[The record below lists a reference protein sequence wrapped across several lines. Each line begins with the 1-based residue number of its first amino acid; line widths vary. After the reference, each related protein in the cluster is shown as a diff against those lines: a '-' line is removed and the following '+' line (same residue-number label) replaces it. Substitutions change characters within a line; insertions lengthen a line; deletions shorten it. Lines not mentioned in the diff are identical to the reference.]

1 MQDFETKTVV
11 VLGAGW
17 AGITLTHQL
26 LKHVLPKVPE
36 LRVVLVSPNT
46 HFFWNIAAPRGI
58 IPNTLTDDEL
68 FVPIAPAFA
77 KYPPSAF
84 EFVLAT
90 AETIEPQ
97 SNTVTVR
104 LGDCEAAKLGDGEDL
119 RDIAYDQLV
128 VAVGSRVFHNLPLKA
143 VGNHAETLAA
153 LHDLQGKVASA
164 RSIVVGGA
172 GPTAV
177 EVAGEL
183 ASHYGRSKEITLV
196 ANSDLV
202 LADQTHNVRVTAEKD
217 LLKLGVKIIHH
228 NRAEKSED
236 GDKRAIHLS
245 RGGTIYADLFLPLY
259 GVVVNNAC
267 IPQEFLDWEGNL
279 KLDQTL
285 RVQGTQN
292 IWGIGD
298 VGNVEVKL
306 LVALEGQTGHLINAL
321 EAVLTGVGSSTEV
334 YHPTNKTIIFFCF
347 GRWRASGQIGNW
359 KIPGFFVSMFKGRRL
374 FVDNAQSYVNGKT
387 RQPAA

>member
-1 MQDFETKTVV
+1 MQDFETKTIV

-77 KYPPSAF
+77 KYPPTAF

-104 LGDCEAAKLGDGEDL
+104 LGDCEAAKLCDGEDL
-119 RDIAYDQLV
+119 REIAYDQLV
-128 VAVGSRVFHNLPLKA
+128 VAIGSRVFHNLPLKA

-153 LHDLQGKVASA
+153 LHDLQAKIASA

-172 GPTAV
+172 GPTA
-177 EVAGEL
+177 
-183 ASHYGRSKEITLV
+183 T
-196 ANSDLV
+196 
-202 LADQTHNVRVTAEKD
+202 QNVRVTAEKD

-321 EAVLTGVGSSTEV
+321 EAVLTGVGSSMEV